1 MIGITISG
9 EAYAVI
15 ARILP
20 PGRVERDIVPGG
32 EYQIWLPQAVV
43 VRLLALR
50 ERGETLSDAILR
62 LAKRGSV
69 AAVLR
74 ADEG

>member
-9 EAYAVI
+9 EANAVI

-32 EYQIWLPQAVV
+32 EYQIGFPRQWSFVYWH
-43 VRLLALR
+43 
-50 ERGETLSDAILR
+50 
-62 LAKRGSV
+62 
-69 AAVLR
+69 
-74 ADEG
+74 